1 MSLDEDFDDGYVDVD
16 YDEVMPK
23 SAGIM
28 VSNLNI

>member
-1 MSLDEDFDDGYVDVD
+1 MSLDEDFDDGYVDV
-16 YDEVMPK
+16 DEVMPK